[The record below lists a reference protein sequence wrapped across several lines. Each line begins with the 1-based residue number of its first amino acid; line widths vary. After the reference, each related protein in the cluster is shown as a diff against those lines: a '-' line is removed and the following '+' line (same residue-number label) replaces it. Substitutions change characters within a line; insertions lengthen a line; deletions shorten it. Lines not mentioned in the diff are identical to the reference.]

1 MNSRRTLWLAISA
14 VAAVVAAVFLW
25 PGLRGTVPTA
35 PLAGSSIGGPFALV
49 DQHGRQFT
57 EKNLKGLYSLV
68 YFGYT
73 YCPDVCPLDVQNL
86 SQGLAAFEKAK
97 PRLGAKVVPV
107 FITVDPERDDPA
119 ALTAFAA
126 NFHPRLVALTG
137 SVAAIDAAKKAY
149 KVYAR
154 RAGPPGAKAG
164 PAGAKDYLMDHAAM
178 TYLMGPDGA
187 PIDFLPH
194 GTTPAQVADELARYV
209 R

>member
-1 MNSRRTLWLAISA
+1 MNSRRTLWLAIA
-14 VAAVVAAVFLW
+14 AIAAVVAVVFLW
-25 PGLRGTVPTA
+25 PGLRGGVPAA
-35 PLAGSSIGGPFALV
+35 PLAGASIGGPFALV
-49 DQHGRQFT
+49 DQHGKPFT
-57 EKNLKGLYSLV
+57 DRDLKGRYSLV

-86 SQGLAAFEKAK
+86 SLGLAAFEKTDPK
-97 PRLGAKVVPV
+97 RGAKVVPV
-107 FITVDPERDDPA
+107 FVTVDPERDDPA

-126 NFHPRLVALTG
+126 NFHPRLIALTG
-137 SVAAIDAAKKAY
+137 TRAQVDVAKKAY

-154 RAGPPGAKAG
+154 RAGPE
-164 PAGAKDYLMDHAAM
+164 GAKDYLMDHAAM

-194 GTTPAQVADELARYV
+194 GTTPAQVADELAKYV

>member
-1 MNSRRTLWLAISA
+1 MNSRRTLWLVIAA
-14 VAAVVAAVFLW
+14 FAAVIAAFLFW
-25 PGLRGTVPTA
+25 SDRAPSPASA

-49 DQHGRQFT
+49 DQHGKPFT
-57 EKNLKGLYSLV
+57 DKNLKGKYSLV

-86 SQGLAAFEKAK
+86 SAGLAMFEKSSPA
-97 PRLGAKVVPV
+97 LGAKVVPV
-107 FITVDPERDDPA
+107 FVTVDPERDDPA

-137 SVAAIDAAKKAY
+137 TRAQVDAAKKAY

-154 RAGPPGAKAG
+154 RAGPE
-164 PAGAKDYLMDHAAM
+164 GAKDYLMDHAAM
-178 TYLMGPDGA
+178 TYLMGPDGE
-187 PIDFLPH
+187 PIDYLPH
-194 GTTPAQVADELARYV
+194 GTTPAQVAAELAKYV